1 MRLWLAYEAGC
12 MQKGSAEQ
20 EESWIRS
27 IYLRCRGLSLYL
39 KTEFG
44 FVFLACMSW
53 ENLLPSYVS
62 ISVFYNYGTGLV
74 KSV

>member
-1 MRLWLAYEAGC
+1 MQRGTAG
-12 MQKGSAEQ
+12 Q

-27 IYLRCRGLSLYL
+27 IYLRCRGLGLYL

-44 FVFLACMSW
+44 VSFPRTNVMGKPP
-53 ENLLPSYVS
+53 LLPSYVS
-62 ISVFYNYGTGLV
+62 VSVFYTGLV